1 MFWQDPIDNRILCLC
16 FPFCC
21 FMVGFGGFA
30 RWELQQK
37 TKHIDHPKP
46 DLSFGRPLLRGVK
59 KKKFARKNDNNSS
72 CLLHLSGFSSP
83 RFVVAA
89 VRAVWGP
96 SLEVSLKRP
105 QCRCA
110 FVRLSAPW
118 RPQLAFVKGKV
129 HVFFFGWV
137 ACWGVM
143 VFCWGCQKEN
153 ELNLFPW
160 LELYFHKFTG

>member
-59 KKKFARKNDNNSS
+59 KKKFARKTTTTAAACCTCRVFRLLVSS
-72 CLLHLSGFSSP
+72 LRRCGG
-83 RFVVAA
+83 
-89 VRAVWGP
+89 VRP